1 MGLQLQFSVIDTT
14 EPALW
19 IAIVASSLAAVLLG
33 AAVGRRAVAIG
44 GMRALA
50 LAVLDLV
57 VLLPVLLVLEVVLLS
72 TLFAMRTGGATA
84 CLPLVR
90 HVLLIPAAVGALA
103 ALLTWRRAVIGAE
116 EGAA

>member
-1 MGLQLQFSVIDTT
+1 MQFDVIDTA

-33 AAVGRRAVAIG
+33 RAVGRRAGANG

-50 LAVLDLV
+50 LAALDLV

-72 TLFAMRTGGATA
+72 ILFAVRTGGATA

-90 HVLLIPAAVGALA
+90 HLLLIPAAVGALA
-103 ALLTWRRAVIGAE
+103 GLLAWHQGHVPGRA
-116 EGAA
+116 